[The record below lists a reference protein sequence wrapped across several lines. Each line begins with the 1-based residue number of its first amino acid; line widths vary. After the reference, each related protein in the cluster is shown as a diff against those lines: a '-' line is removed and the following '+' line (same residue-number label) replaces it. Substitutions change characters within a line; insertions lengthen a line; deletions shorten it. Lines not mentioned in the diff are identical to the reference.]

1 MSVRVVTTRT
11 PAALTILR
19 DKVAA
24 GERITQA
31 EALRMEELERYLGA
45 KIHEELAEADAGRTT
60 VTVRAEVAR

>member
-1 MSVRVVTTRT
+1 MSVRVVRTRT

-19 DKVAA
+19 DKVAR

-45 KIHEELAEADAGRTT
+45 KINEEIAEAEAGSYT
-60 VTVRAEVAR
+60 VTVRAEDVA